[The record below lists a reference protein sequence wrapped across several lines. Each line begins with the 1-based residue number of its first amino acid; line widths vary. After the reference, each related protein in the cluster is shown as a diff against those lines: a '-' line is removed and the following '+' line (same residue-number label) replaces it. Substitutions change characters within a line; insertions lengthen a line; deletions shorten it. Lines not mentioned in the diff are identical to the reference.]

1 MEGVFMFSVDTRSK
15 QPIYR
20 QIMDQIVLLVS
31 TGVLDTGEQLPSI
44 RDLATSLG
52 INPNTVARAY
62 SELEQR
68 GVIDTIPKK
77 GAFVADISLTKE
89 IKEDARI
96 QLADFFINY
105 RKLGL
110 SADEIRSLAEEA
122 FSHAENQ

>member
-1 MEGVFMFSVDTRSK
+1 MFSVDARSK
-15 QPIYR
+15 QPIYQ

-31 TGVLDTGEQLPSI
+31 TGVLNSGEQLPSI
-44 RDLATSLG
+44 RDLAMSLG

-62 SELEQR
+62 TELELR

-77 GAFVADISLTKE
+77 GAFIADISLTKE
-89 IKEDARI
+89 IKAEARTA
-96 QLADFFINY
+96 LADLFTSY

-110 SADEIRSLAEEA
+110 AAEEIRSLAEEA

>member
-1 MEGVFMFSVDTRSK
+1 MFSVDTRSK
-15 QPIYR
+15 QPIYQ

-89 IKEDARI
+89 IKADARV
-96 QLADFFINY
+96 QLADFFRNY
-105 RKLGL
+105 RNLGL

>member
-1 MEGVFMFSVDTRSK
+1 MFSVDTRSK

>member
-1 MEGVFMFSVDTRSK
+1 MFSVDTRSK
-15 QPIYR
+15 QPIYQ

>member
-1 MEGVFMFSVDTRSK
+1 MFSVDTRSK

-89 IKEDARI
+89 IKADARV
-96 QLADFFINY
+96 QLADFFRNY
-105 RKLGL
+105 RNLGL

>member
-1 MEGVFMFSVDTRSK
+1 MFSVDTRSK

-62 SELEQR
+62 AELEQR

-89 IKEDARI
+89 IKADARI

>member
-1 MEGVFMFSVDTRSK
+1 MFSVDARSK

-31 TGVLDTGEQLPSI
+31 TGVLDSGEQLPSI
-44 RDLATSLG
+44 RDLAMSLG

-62 SELEQR
+62 TQLEQR

-89 IKEDARI
+89 IKAEARTA
-96 QLADFFINY
+96 LADLFTSY

-110 SADEIRSLAEEA
+110 SAEEIRSLAEEA

>member
-1 MEGVFMFSVDTRSK
+1 MFSVDTRSK

-89 IKEDARI
+89 IKADARI

>member
-1 MEGVFMFSVDTRSK
+1 MFSVDTRSK

-68 GVIDTIPKK
+68 GVIDTIPKN

-89 IKEDARI
+89 IKAEARV
-96 QLADFFINY
+96 QLADFFTNY

>member
-1 MEGVFMFSVDTRSK
+1 MFSVDTRSK

-62 SELEQR
+62 TELEQK

-89 IKEDARI
+89 IKAEARAN
-96 QLADFFINY
+96 LADFFINY
-105 RKLGL
+105 RNLGL
-110 SADEIRSLAEEA
+110 SAEEIRSLAEEA
-122 FSHAENQ
+122 FSNAENQ

>member
-1 MEGVFMFSVDTRSK
+1 MFSVDTRSK

-89 IKEDARI
+89 IKADARI
-96 QLADFFINY
+96 QLADFFTNY

>member
-1 MEGVFMFSVDTRSK
+1 MFSVDTRSK

-89 IKEDARI
+89 IKAEARV
-96 QLADFFINY
+96 QLADFFTNY

>member
-1 MEGVFMFSVDTRSK
+1 MFSVDTRSK

-62 SELEQR
+62 AELEQR
-68 GVIDTIPKK
+68 GVINTIPKK

-89 IKEDARI
+89 IKADARV
-96 QLADFFINY
+96 QLADFFRNY
-105 RKLGL
+105 RNLGL

>member
-1 MEGVFMFSVDTRSK
+1 MFSVDTRSK

-89 IKEDARI
+89 IKADARI
-96 QLADFFINY
+96 QLADFFTSY
-105 RKLGL
+105 RQLGL

>member
-1 MEGVFMFSVDTRSK
+1 MFSVDTRSK

-96 QLADFFINY
+96 QLADFFTSY

>member
-1 MEGVFMFSVDTRSK
+1 MFSVDTRSK

-62 SELEQR
+62 AELEQR
-68 GVIDTIPKK
+68 GVINTIPKK

-89 IKEDARI
+89 IKAEAKT
-96 QLADFFINY
+96 QLADFFATY

-110 SADEIRSLAEEA
+110 SAAEIRSLAEEV
-122 FSHAENQ
+122 FSDAENQ